1 MEGMRPIRSILGA
14 GAAVAALM
22 TGVQRPSQH
31 SHVRRLGRR
40 HPNVRLPAPPAP
52 KDYIWRGPEIAHPE
66 KFMHSAARKRAGL
79 PEYVAKPSKRTRDRN
94 AAFRKKRQEAEQSS
108 IRAEET
114 YGLQPR
120 SVA

>member
-14 GAAVAALM
+14 GAAMAALM
-22 TGVQRPSQH
+22 TASRAPRIVVNH
-31 SHVRRLGRR
+31 GRR
-40 HPNVRLPAPPAP
+40 RPNVRLPAPPAP

-108 IRAEET
+108 IRAEEA